1 MNAVLDCFVQCAPP
15 PLTSRTNAIGL
26 SNQLRTP
33 QIACRIG
40 PRALLSELSKPL
52 VFVCDVTVRNAGKT
66 FEALN
71 QSATKPLDDFDT
83 TWLVA
88 ADGTGDVATLFCKY
102 SEYLNMGE
110 ASLHPKCG
118 SFPKG

>member
-1 MNAVLDCFVQCAPP
+1 M
-15 PLTSRTNAIGL
+15 
-26 SNQLRTP
+26 
-33 QIACRIG
+33 
-40 PRALLSELSKPL
+40 
-52 VFVCDVTVRNAGKT
+52 TVRNAGKT

-71 QSATKPLDDFDT
+71 QNPTKPLDDFDT